1 MATILVLDKDP
12 LQLELLTVLLKRDR
26 HMPISTANPDNAMA
40 LLQSETIDMVILETA
55 FPRHDG
61 YRLCQQM
68 RGERE
73 DMPIIILSERTDDEQ
88 VVRGLLSGADDYVT
102 KPYSPRELLARV
114 HAVMRRTEAALG
126 HPSSAGN
133 LRIGELTLNLQQM
146 HLIVNGL
153 SISLTP
159 RELALMSALMTN
171 PNRVLSRDQLMRI
184 AWGSSFVG
192 CAKTVDVCLQRLRK
206 KLSPHLKHGDYF
218 HSARGFG
225 YRFQIPTGE
234 SGPARSRLRY
244 PMKLLPKLESSV
256 SHALGSGEPV
266 NNRVSEAESAFNSR
280 HPRVSHMMPT
290 TEQPLPIRNANR

>member
-1 MATILVLDKDP
+1 MATILALDKDP

-26 HMPISTANPDNAMA
+26 HIPISTANPDNAMA
-40 LLQSETIDMVILETA
+40 LLQNETIDMVILETA

-68 RGERE
+68 RTERE
-73 DMPIIILSERTDDEQ
+73 DLPIIILSERTGDEQ

-146 HLIVNGL
+146 QLIVNGRA
-153 SISLTP
+153 ISLTP

-192 CAKTVDVCLQRLRK
+192 AKTVDVCLQRLRK
-206 KLSPHLKHGDYF
+206 KVSPHLKHGDYI
-218 HSARGFG
+218 HAARGFG
-225 YRFQIPTGE
+225 YRFE
-234 SGPARSRLRY
+234 SPAVEPVLGRTRPGST
-244 PMKLLPKLESSV
+244 MKLLPKLENGD
-256 SHALGSGEPV
+256 SHPV
-266 NNRVSEAESAFNSR
+266 LTAITVKRRVAPVASAFNSR
-280 HPRVSHMMPT
+280 LPMVAGLMPT
-290 TEQPLPIRNANR
+290 ADELLPIRNANP